1 MGLSYTGK
9 SCLEMPRVLGYR
21 RVPKPP
27 ARRMPFISAFRVQ
40 AALGKLKKQPASLYL
55 KNVWAIGIAES
66 SKSSLHALLRE
77 RAGCF

>member
-40 AALGKLKKQPASLYL
+40 AALGKLKKQPANVYL
-55 KNVWAIGIAES
+55 KKFWAIGIA
-66 SKSSLHALLRE
+66 KA
-77 RAGCF
+77 